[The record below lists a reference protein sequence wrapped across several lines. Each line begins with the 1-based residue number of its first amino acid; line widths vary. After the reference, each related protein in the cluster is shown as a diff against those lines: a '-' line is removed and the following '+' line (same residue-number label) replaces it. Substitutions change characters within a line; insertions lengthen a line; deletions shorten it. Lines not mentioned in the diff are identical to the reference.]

1 MLTRIDVT
9 LDESCTVE
17 PLPGVLLKLPDAGE
31 LPASDPTRLS
41 LPMLGLRA
49 CFCSPFCFAPANSL
63 RPP

>member
-1 MLTRIDVT
+1 MDVT

-17 PLPGVLLKLPDAGE
+17 PLPGVLLKLPDADAGE
-31 LPASDPTRLS
+31 LRTSDPPTRLS
-41 LPMLGLRA
+41 LPLLGLRA